1 MAVVTFDP
9 NDNNRQLS
17 NRKKAEILFSKLDK
31 KAEDE
36 MKKELDILIRDVNI
50 CLQNISDF
58 KVLTEK
64 TVPVYSTLVDL
75 LSSINNVFL
84 DTPGNPHYNSVDSE
98 KIRNTVK
105 KEFIK
110 KYFPKEFEFVRKNS

>member
-1 MAVVTFDP
+1 MAIVTFDP
-9 NDNNRQLS
+9 NSNRQLS
-17 NRKKAEILFSKLDK
+17 NRKKAELLFEKLDK
-31 KAEDE
+31 KAEE
-36 MKKELDILIRDVNI
+36 QMKKELDILIRDVNI

-58 KVLTEK
+58 KVLTEQ

-75 LSSINNVFL
+75 LSSVNNIFL
-84 DTPGNPHYNSVDSE
+84 DTPGNPYYNSVDSE
-98 KIRNTVK
+98 NIRNTVK

>member
-1 MAVVTFDP
+1 
-9 NDNNRQLS
+9 
-17 NRKKAEILFSKLDK
+17 
-31 KAEDE
+31 

-58 KVLTEK
+58 KVFTEQ

-75 LSSINNVFL
+75 LSSVNNIFL

-98 KIRNTVK
+98 NIRNTVK